1 MTFDPLTLNLAPL
14 QEGNIAE
21 LLDVE
26 FEAEFPLTAVSE
38 VICRIK
44 QQGSQKA
51 YLTKKLSTGDITIAG
66 QVLTVPLSVADS
78 LGHAGSFTYEC
89 DLYNLAGQSFATIKG
104 AGQFVAEI
112 K

>member
-14 QEGNIAE
+14 QEGNIAD

-44 QQGSQKA
+44 QQGEQRA
-51 YLTKKLSTGDITIAG
+51 YLTKKLSTGDITISG
-66 QVLTVPLSVADS
+66 QILTIPLAEEDS
-78 LGHAGSFTYEC
+78 AGHAGSFTYEC
-89 DLYNLAGQSFATIKG
+89 DLLNLEGKSFATIKG
-104 AGQFVAEI
+104 TGSFVAEI